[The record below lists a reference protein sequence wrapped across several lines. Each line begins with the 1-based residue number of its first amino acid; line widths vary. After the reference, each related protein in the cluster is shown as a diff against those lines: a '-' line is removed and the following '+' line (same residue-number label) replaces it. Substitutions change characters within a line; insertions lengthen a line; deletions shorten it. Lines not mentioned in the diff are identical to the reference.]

1 MTRGV
6 VPDAAAR
13 AELVLQVCRELR
25 GSVPAPRGAPY
36 FGLDLDIA
44 FSPAVLESLS
54 DPGIFRK
61 YELVLLLGAPHG
73 GVARWMATRL
83 ACRVV
88 VADADTRALA
98 FGAALN
104 RRAHAHDSV
113 SFLCGDTA
121 RLPVRPR
128 GFTHVWCLGTPG
140 DVTST
145 LRQAQIAVR
154 PGGHFAVQLLPG
166 DEAAADADLVAAC
179 AAAGFDGAAIV
190 SVDTREPPTAFRLA
204 RQRIRAAAVA
214 RWGSSAAELWP
225 DFAPMPARLRRLH
238 ARRPP

>member
-1 MTRGV
+1 MTGGV
-6 VPDAAAR
+6 LPDAAAR

-36 FGLDLDIA
+36 FGLDLDLC

-61 YELVLLLGAPHG
+61 YEMVLLLGAPQG

-88 VADADTRALA
+88 VADADAGALA
-98 FGAALN
+98 FGAVLN
-104 RRAHAHDSV
+104 RRAHAQDRV
-113 SFLCGDTA
+113 SFLCGDTP
-121 RLPVRPR
+121 RLPVRAR
-128 GFTHVWCLGTPG
+128 GFTHVWCLGMPL
-140 DVTST
+140 DLEST
-145 LRQAQIAVR
+145 LHEARVAVR
-154 PGGHFAVQLLPG
+154 PGGHFALQLLPG
-166 DEAAADADLVAAC
+166 DAAAADAELVAAC
-179 AAAGFDGAAIV
+179 AGAGFEAAAIV
-190 SVDTREPPTAFRLA
+190 AVDTEEPPTAFRLA

-214 RWGSSAAELWP
+214 RWGTPAEELWP

-238 ARRPP
+238 ARRPS

>member
-1 MTRGV
+1 MTGWV
-6 VPDAAAR
+6 APDSAAR

-36 FGLDLDIA
+36 FGLDLDIG

-88 VADADTRALA
+88 VADANPGALA
-98 FGAALN
+98 FGEVLN
-104 RRAHAHDSV
+104 RRAHAHESV
-113 SFLCGDTA
+113 SFVCGDTR

-128 GFTHVWCLGTPG
+128 GFTHVWCLGAPR
-140 DVTST
+140 DLPSI
-145 LRQAQIAVR
+145 LRQAQVAVR
-154 PGGHFAVQLLPG
+154 PGGHFALQLLPG
-166 DEAAADADLVAAC
+166 DEGVGDAQLVAAC
-179 AAAGFDGAAIV
+179 ADAGFEAAAIV
-190 SVDTREPPTAFRLA
+190 SVETKEPPPTFRLA
-204 RQRIRAAAVA
+204 RQRIRAAVAA
-214 RWGSSAAELWP
+214 RWGSSAEELWP
-225 DFAPMPARLRRLH
+225 DFAPLPDRLRRLH
-238 ARRPP
+238 ARRPS